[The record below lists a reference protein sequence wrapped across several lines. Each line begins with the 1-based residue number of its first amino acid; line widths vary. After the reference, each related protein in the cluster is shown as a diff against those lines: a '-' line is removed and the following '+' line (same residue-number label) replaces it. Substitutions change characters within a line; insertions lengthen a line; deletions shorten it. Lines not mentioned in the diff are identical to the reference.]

1 MVIVSTSPSSPQL
14 FTIFNPKKHHHSH
27 KHQASS
33 LFISSHLSSKSL
45 LYPKRCKLNHN
56 PPNSVISPSKF
67 KHSSRIYAISENLQ
81 LAEVTP
87 VENSEQLVTTT
98 AASGDGVSNIIS
110 VLLFIAFVGL
120 SVLTIGV
127 IYIAVT
133 DYLQK
138 REREKFEKEESAKKK
153 KANKKRKVKAR
164 AGPKG
169 FGQKIIEVD
178 EDDDS

>member
-1 MVIVSTSPSSPQL
+1 MVIVSLSPSSPQL
-14 FTIFNPKKHHHSH
+14 HTIFNPKKHHHSH
-27 KHQASS
+27 KHQALS
-33 LFISSHLSSKSL
+33 LLISSDLSSKSL
-45 LYPKRCKLNHN
+45 LYSKRCKLYHTPQND
-56 PPNSVISPSKF
+56 ITSPLKI
-67 KHSSRIYAISENLQ
+67 KHDSRIYAVSENLK
-81 LAEVTP
+81 LADVTP
-87 VENSEQLVTTT
+87 VESSEKIVTTA

-133 DYLQK
+133 DYFQK
-138 REREKFEKEESAKKK
+138 REREKFEKEESSKKK

-169 FGQKIIEVD
+169 FGQKIVEVD